1 MTDRKINIAFVI
13 PSLDRGGVSSAAVS
27 LINKLDDKI
36 YNKFM
41 ILYDGTINDYKPEC
55 EIIDIRTPKRNCKI
69 LKIISQI
76 KRHSRLKRIKKE
88 KDIDISISFK
98 DNPNLASLF
107 SKQNDRIIMTVHTT
121 PSRDY
126 KGIKGKIY
134 KYLIGKYFERADRIV
149 TVSEGIKNDLIL
161 NYGLDKDKIQTIYN
175 FVDTGMIKT
184 LALEPVEDKL
194 KDLFYGGQTVITV
207 GRLSEAKGQQH
218 LIRAFSSVVKEV
230 PDSKLIIVGDGER
243 RQYLEALVRD
253 LDLTGRV
260 FMIGSRDNPYKYMKN
275 SDIFVLS
282 SVYEGFGIVIIE
294 AMACGLPVI
303 SSDCPS
309 GPAEILSGGCGVLVP
324 VPDGKMYSASDPL
337 TDEEKNLAAEIIK
350 LLRDK
355 NKQERLKELNLLRA
369 ADFSVESVIPQWET
383 LIKEQVR
390 GKSI

>member
-1 MTDRKINIAFVI
+1 MTDRKINIAFI
-13 PSLDRGGVSSAAVS
+13 LPALDRGGVSSAAVS
-27 LINKLDDKI
+27 LINKLDDTS
-36 YNKFM
+36 YNKFL
-41 ILYDGTINDYKPEC
+41 ILYDGTVNDYKPEC
-55 EIIDIRTPKRNCKI
+55 EMIDLGTPKRNCKI

-76 KRHSRLKRIKKE
+76 KRHSRLKKIKKE

-98 DNPNLASLF
+98 DNPNLTSLF

-126 KGIKGKIY
+126 KGIKGDIY
-134 KYLIGKYFERADRIV
+134 KYLIRKYFERADRIV
-149 TVSEGIKNDLIL
+149 TVSDGIKNDLIL

-184 LALEPVEDKL
+184 LALEPVEDEL

-218 LIRAFSSVVKEV
+218 LIRAFSSVVKEA

-253 LDLTGRV
+253 LGLTDRV
-260 FMIGSRDNPYKYMKN
+260 FLTGSRDDPYKYMKN

-337 TDEEKNLAAEIIK
+337 TDEEKILSKEIVSMLK
-350 LLRDK
+350 DE
-355 NKQERLKELNLLRA
+355 NERLRLGLLSFKRSE
-369 ADFSVESVIPQWET
+369 DFSAGSIVPQWEN
-383 LIKEQVR
+383 LIYELVKGR
-390 GKSI
+390 SI